1 MKSDTKMGCSAK
13 VAWNNRQLRKYNVTM
28 GFTTNRYIGGFCKC
42 FLQPIRGLIDVK
54 GELYFMNTYD
64 ILKEI
69 LNQRCGMM
77 LLWYL
82 IWSYPMAK
90 SSRTPKSAQKP
101 LLSGLCAEAGLPELN
116 GSIVGPLGN
125 YERYPLVN

>member
-1 MKSDTKMGCSAK
+1 
-13 VAWNNRQLRKYNVTM
+13 
-28 GFTTNRYIGGFCKC
+28 
-42 FLQPIRGLIDVK
+42 
-54 GELYFMNTYD
+54 
-64 ILKEI
+64 
-69 LNQRCGMM
+69 
-77 LLWYL
+77 
-82 IWSYPMAK
+82 MAK